1 MTMKKHFLQNTIY
14 EKNGVVYNINMHD
27 AWMQQQCIYY
37 NVSILLKF
45 ILLLPP
51 DDLVSNDPPNKENP
65 LKSFFVQIGS
75 ARPMRGQN
83 YRTPIIRV
91 LPLIDELKTK
101 VEEYVFRTVIKICQ
115 TLHNRINKILLNV
128 IIFILGRSYF
138 PRK

>member
-1 MTMKKHFLQNTIY
+1 
-14 EKNGVVYNINMHD
+14 MHD

-101 VEEYVFRTVIKICQ
+101 VEEYVFKTVIKICQ
-115 TLHNRINKILLNV
+115 TLIHNRINKILLNV